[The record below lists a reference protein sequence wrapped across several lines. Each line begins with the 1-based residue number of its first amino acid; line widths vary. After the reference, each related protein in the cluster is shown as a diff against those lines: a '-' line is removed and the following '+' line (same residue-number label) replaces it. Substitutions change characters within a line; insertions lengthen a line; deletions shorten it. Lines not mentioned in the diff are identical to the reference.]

1 MVRYVVNQHM
11 LLIRYVAKLI
21 YFTGKASLKNDDING
36 KICSKTIYLVI
47 KKAYIKLINLMV
59 RHVLKIIT
67 PIR

>member
-11 LLIRYVAKLI
+11 LLIRYVAILI

-47 KKAYIKLINLMV
+47 KKGIYQTNKFNGKTC
-59 RHVLKIIT
+59 LKNNNSY
-67 PIR
+67 